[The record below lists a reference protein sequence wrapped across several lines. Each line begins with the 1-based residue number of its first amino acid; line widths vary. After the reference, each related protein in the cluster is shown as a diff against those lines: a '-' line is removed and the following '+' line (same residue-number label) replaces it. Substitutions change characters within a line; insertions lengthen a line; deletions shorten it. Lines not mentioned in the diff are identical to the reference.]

1 MLIEQDLTTKEIS
14 RVGLIGR
21 LQARLKRRGSQEWEQ
36 VWKEPIKNKILNAGL
51 KYMANCLMSDTPTK
65 LKYGEIGEGTT
76 AATASDTC
84 LESPILSRTAS
95 VLSTDTTAV
104 DGDTAKFVTTFTSDT
119 TSYAVTEYA
128 TFESSVGEPALNR
141 VVFAAITLN
150 LNDILEFT
158 YSCQI
163 QES

>member
-1 MLIEQDLTTKEIS
+1 MIIEQDLTTKHEVSGLRGMLEARIKRANSS
-14 RVGLIGR
+14 RWKR
-21 LQARLKRRGSQEWEQ
+21 L
-36 VWKEPIKNKILNAGL
+36 WKIPNKIVNAGL
-51 KYMANCLMSDTPTK
+51 KHMAYLLMSGTP
-65 LKYGEIGEGTT
+65 LHFKYGEIGVGTT

-84 LESPILSRTAS
+84 LGTPILSRTAS

-150 LNDILEFT
+150 LDDILEFT
-158 YSCQI
+158 YTCQA
-163 QES
+163 QEA

>member
-1 MLIEQDLTTKEIS
+1 MLIEQDLTTK
-14 RVGLIGR
+14 GGNIGVKGM
-21 LQARLKRRGSQEWEQ
+21 LEARLKRAGSSRWERL
-36 VWKEPIKNKILNAGL
+36 WKIPNKIVNAGL
-51 KYMANCLMSDTPTK
+51 KQMAYLLMSGTP
-65 LKYGEIGEGTT
+65 LHFKYGEIGEGTT

-128 TFESSVGEPALNR
+128 TLESSVGEPALNR

-150 LNDILEFT
+150 LNDILEFSYT
-158 YSCQI
+158 CQI